1 MEMNLAD
8 MLSYADIHELSRIAH
23 TYECE
28 CNGHS
33 KNELIQSI
41 LSTALRREIFE
52 KHIESLNIEDIRFL
66 NSLLFDSRNS
76 FSIEELIARVQQ
88 SRFHKEESAEWNPR
102 DMVVKFKKLGWLF
115 NGHSQQTKYLF
126 HVPHDLKRKF
136 SDVLTGQF
144 KQRLHVTG
152 EPGVYRDEQM
162 LLIDDIS
169 HFLTYLSQAQE
180 IPLTADGAMYK
191 RQLQQILDRLSVQEE
206 MVTKGAWRFGYGRMF
221 KEYPNRFSFLYD
233 YCYYR
238 QLIIEHGQSLRI
250 TEEGKAR
257 LQEGK
262 KESLA
267 DVYKFW
273 LRLYKNP
280 IPNIQSMVGWVERL
294 SGQWVTAASL
304 SDVLCK
310 LVKPFY
316 YDSSES
322 IVEQRI
328 LQMMMHLGLIRIG
341 EDQVNGAVVQV
352 TKLGAKVIQ
361 GTFVAEDDKVVLFM
375 DQASA
380 RFKGEGR
387 PQ

>member
-1 MEMNLAD
+1 MNLAD
-8 MLSYADIHELSRIAH
+8 MLSYADIHELGRIAN

-52 KHIESLNIEDIRFL
+52 KHIQSLNLEDIRFL
-66 NSLLFDSRNS
+66 NSLLFDPRNA

-88 SRFHKEESAEWNPR
+88 SRFQKDESVEWNPR
-102 DMVVKFKKLGWLF
+102 DMVIKFKKLGWLF
-115 NGHSQQTKYLF
+115 NGYSQQTKFLF
-126 HVPHDLKRKF
+126 HVPNDLKRKF

-144 KQRLHVTG
+144 KQSLKQTS
-152 EPGVYRDEQM
+152 EPNVYRDEQ
-162 LLIDDIS
+162 LLIIEDIF
-169 HFLTYLSQAQE
+169 HFLTFLSQVQE
-180 IPLTADGAMYK
+180 LPLTVEGSMYK
-191 RQLQQILDRLSVQEE
+191 RQLQQILDRMSVQEE
-206 MVTKGAWRFGYGRMF
+206 MVSKGAWRFGYGRMF
-221 KEYPNRFSFLYD
+221 KDYPNRFSFIYD

-238 QLIIEHGQSLRI
+238 QLISEQGQVLSL
-250 TEEGKAR
+250 TEEGKSR
-257 LQEGK
+257 LLEGK
-262 KESLA
+262 KENLA

-280 IPNIQSMVGWVERL
+280 IPNVQSLAGWVDRL
-294 SGQWVTAASL
+294 SGQWVTLASL
-304 SDVLCK
+304 SEVLCK

-341 EDQVNGAVVQV
+341 EDLENGMVVQA
-352 TKLGAKVIQ
+352 TKMGSKVIQ
-361 GTFVAEDDKVVLFM
+361 GTFVAEEDKVVLFL
-375 DQASA
+375 DQESA
-380 RFKGEGR
+380 RFKGDIK
-387 PQ
+387 

>member
-8 MLSYADIHELSRIAH
+8 MLSYADIHELGRIAH

-33 KNELIQSI
+33 KNDLIQSI

-52 KHIESLNIEDIRFL
+52 KHIQELNIEDIRFL
-66 NSLLFDSRNS
+66 NSLLFDPRNA

-88 SRFHKEESAEWNPR
+88 SRFQKDVSDEWNPR
-102 DMVVKFKKLGWLF
+102 DMVIKFKKLGWLF
-115 NGHSQQTKYLF
+115 NGYSQQTKFLF
-126 HVPHDLKRKF
+126 HVPNDLKRKF
-136 SDVLTGQF
+136 SEVLTGQF
-144 KQRLHVTG
+144 KQSLKLTG
-152 EPGVYRDEQM
+152 EPSVYRDEQT
-162 LLIDDIS
+162 LLVDDIF
-169 HFLTYLSQAQE
+169 HFLTYISHQQE
-180 IPLTADGAMYK
+180 ILLTADGSMYK
-191 RQLQQILDRLSVQEE
+191 RQLQQILDRLSVQED
-206 MVTKGAWRFGYGRMF
+206 MVAKGAWRFGYGRMF
-221 KEYPNRFSFLYD
+221 KDYPNRFSFIYD

-238 QLIIEHGQSLRI
+238 QLISEQGQTLHL

-257 LQEGK
+257 LLEGK
-262 KESLA
+262 KENLA

-280 IPNIQSMVGWVERL
+280 IPNVQSLAGWVDRL
-294 SGQWVTAASL
+294 SGQWITLSSL

-322 IVEQRI
+322 IVEKRI

-341 EDQVNGAVVQV
+341 EDDKEGMVVQV
-352 TKLGAKVIQ
+352 TKLGSKVVQ
-361 GTFVAEDDKVVLFM
+361 GTFVAEEDKVVLLL
-375 DQASA
+375 DQEST
-380 RFKGEGR
+380 RFKADGK
-387 PQ
+387 Q

>member
-8 MLSYADIHELSRIAH
+8 MLSYADIHELGRIAH

-52 KHIESLNIEDIRFL
+52 KHIQGLTLEDIRFL
-66 NSLLFDSRNS
+66 NSLLFDPRNA
-76 FSIEELIARVQQ
+76 FSIEELVARVQQ
-88 SRFHKEESAEWNPR
+88 SRFQKEDSEEWNPR
-102 DMVVKFKKLGWLF
+102 DMIIKFKKLGWLF
-115 NGHSQQTKYLF
+115 NGYSQQTKFLF
-126 HVPHDLKRKF
+126 HVPQDLKRRF

-144 KQRLHVTG
+144 KQNLKTTD
-152 EPGVYRDEQM
+152 EPHVYRDEQ
-162 LLIDDIS
+162 LLIVDDLY
-169 HFLTYLSQAQE
+169 HFLTFISQEQE
-180 IPLTADGAMYK
+180 IPLTVEGSMYK
-191 RQLQQILDRLSVQEE
+191 RQLQQILNRLSVQEE
-206 MVTKGAWRFGYGRMF
+206 MVPKGTWRFGYGRMF
-221 KEYPNRFSFLYD
+221 KEYPNRFSFIYD

-238 QLIIEHGQSLRI
+238 QLISEHSQTLRL

-257 LQEGK
+257 LVEGK
-262 KESLA
+262 KENIA
-267 DVYKFW
+267 EVYKFW

-280 IPNIQSMVGWVERL
+280 IPNVQSIVAWIDRL
-294 SGQWVTAASL
+294 GGQWVTMASL
-304 SDVLCK
+304 GEVLCK

-341 EDQVNGAVVQV
+341 EDQENGTVIQV
-352 TKLGAKVIQ
+352 TKLGTKVIQ
-361 GTFVAEDDKVVLFM
+361 GTFVAEEDKVVLFL
-375 DQASA
+375 DKESK
-380 RFKGEGR
+380 RFKEDVK
-387 PQ
+387 

>member
-8 MLSYADIHELSRIAH
+8 MLSYADIHELGRIAN

-52 KHIESLNIEDIRFL
+52 KHIQSLNLEDIRFL
-66 NSLLFDSRNS
+66 NSLLFDPRNA

-88 SRFHKEESAEWNPR
+88 SRFQKDESVEWNPR
-102 DMVVKFKKLGWLF
+102 DMVIKFKKLGWLF
-115 NGHSQQTKYLF
+115 NGYSQQTKFLF
-126 HVPHDLKRKF
+126 HVPNDLKRKF
-136 SDVLTGQF
+136 SDVLTGLF
-144 KQRLHVTG
+144 KQSLNLTH
-152 EPGVYRDEQM
+152 EPTVYRDEQ
-162 LLIDDIS
+162 LLIIEDIF
-169 HFLTYLSQAQE
+169 HFLTFISHVQE
-180 IPLTADGAMYK
+180 LPLTTEGSIYK

-206 MVTKGAWRFGYGRMF
+206 MVSKGSWRFGYGRMF
-221 KEYPNRFSFLYD
+221 KDYPNRFSFIYD

-238 QLIIEHGQSLRI
+238 QLISEQDQVLAL

-257 LQEGK
+257 LLEGK
-262 KESLA
+262 KENLA
-267 DVYKFW
+267 EVYKFW

-280 IPNIQSMVGWVERL
+280 IPNVQSLTGWVDRL
-294 SGQWVTAASL
+294 SGQWVTLASL

-328 LQMMMHLGLIRIG
+328 LQMMMHLGIIRIG
-341 EDQVNGAVVQV
+341 EDHENGMVVQV
-352 TKLGAKVIQ
+352 TKMGSKVIQ
-361 GTFVAEDDKVVLFM
+361 GTFVAEEDKVVLFL
-375 DQASA
+375 DQESA
-380 RFKGEGR
+380 RIKGDSK
-387 PQ
+387 

>member
-8 MLSYADIHELSRIAH
+8 MLSYADIHELGRIAN

-52 KHIESLNIEDIRFL
+52 KHIQSLNLEDIRFL
-66 NSLLFDSRNS
+66 NSLLFDPRNA

-88 SRFHKEESAEWNPR
+88 SRFQKDESVEWNPR
-102 DMVVKFKKLGWLF
+102 DMVIKFKKLGWLF
-115 NGHSQQTKYLF
+115 NGYSQQTKFLF
-126 HVPHDLKRKF
+126 HVPNDLKRKF

-144 KQRLHVTG
+144 KQSLKQTP
-152 EPGVYRDEQM
+152 EPNVYRDEQ
-162 LLIDDIS
+162 LLIIEDIF
-169 HFLTYLSQAQE
+169 HFLTFLSQVQE
-180 IPLTADGAMYK
+180 LPLTVEGSMYK
-191 RQLQQILDRLSVQEE
+191 RQLQQILDRMSVQEE
-206 MVTKGAWRFGYGRMF
+206 MVSKGAWRFGYGRMF
-221 KEYPNRFSFLYD
+221 KDYPNRFSFIYD

-238 QLIIEHGQSLRI
+238 QLINEQGQVLSL
-250 TEEGKAR
+250 TEEGKSR
-257 LQEGK
+257 LLEGK
-262 KESLA
+262 KENLA

-280 IPNIQSMVGWVERL
+280 IPNVQSLAGWVDRL
-294 SGQWVTAASL
+294 SGQWVTLASL
-304 SDVLCK
+304 SEVLCK

-341 EDQVNGAVVQV
+341 EDLENGIVVQA
-352 TKLGAKVIQ
+352 TKMGSKVIQ
-361 GTFVAEDDKVVLFM
+361 GTFVAEEDKVVLFL
-375 DQASA
+375 DQESA
-380 RFKGEGR
+380 RFKGDIK
-387 PQ
+387 

>member
-8 MLSYADIHELSRIAH
+8 MLSYADIHELGRIAN

-52 KHIESLNIEDIRFL
+52 KHIQSLNLEDIRFL
-66 NSLLFDSRNS
+66 NSLLFDPRNA

-88 SRFHKEESAEWNPR
+88 SRFQKDESVEWNPR

-115 NGHSQQTKYLF
+115 NGYSQQTKFLF
-126 HVPHDLKRKF
+126 HVPNDLKRKF

-144 KQRLHVTG
+144 KQSLKQTP
-152 EPGVYRDEQM
+152 EPNVYRDEQ
-162 LLIDDIS
+162 LLIIEDIF
-169 HFLTYLSQAQE
+169 HFLTFLSQVQE
-180 IPLTADGAMYK
+180 LPLTVEGSMYK
-191 RQLQQILDRLSVQEE
+191 RQLQQILDRMSVQEE
-206 MVTKGAWRFGYGRMF
+206 MVSKGAWRFGYGRMF
-221 KEYPNRFSFLYD
+221 KDYPNRFSFIYD

-238 QLIIEHGQSLRI
+238 QLISEQGQVLSL
-250 TEEGKAR
+250 TEEGKSR
-257 LQEGK
+257 LLEGK
-262 KESLA
+262 KENLA

-280 IPNIQSMVGWVERL
+280 IPNVQSLAGWVDRL
-294 SGQWVTAASL
+294 SGQWVTLASL
-304 SDVLCK
+304 SEVLCK

-341 EDQVNGAVVQV
+341 EDLENGMVVQA
-352 TKLGAKVIQ
+352 TKMGSKVIQ
-361 GTFVAEDDKVVLFM
+361 GTFVAEEDKVVLFL
-375 DQASA
+375 DQESA
-380 RFKGEGR
+380 RFKGDIK
-387 PQ
+387 

>member
-1 MEMNLAD
+1 MNLAD
-8 MLSYADIHELSRIAH
+8 MLSYADIHELGRIAN

-52 KHIESLNIEDIRFL
+52 KHIQSLNLEDIRFL
-66 NSLLFDSRNS
+66 NSLLFDPRNA

-88 SRFHKEESAEWNPR
+88 SRFQKDESVEWNPR
-102 DMVVKFKKLGWLF
+102 DMVIKFKKLGWLF
-115 NGHSQQTKYLF
+115 NGYSQQTKFLF
-126 HVPHDLKRKF
+126 HVPNDLKRKF

-144 KQRLHVTG
+144 KQSLKLTP
-152 EPGVYRDEQM
+152 EPNVYRDEQ
-162 LLIDDIS
+162 LLIIEDIF
-169 HFLTYLSQAQE
+169 HFLTFLSQVQE
-180 IPLTADGAMYK
+180 LPLTVEGSMYK

-206 MVTKGAWRFGYGRMF
+206 MVSKGSWRFGYGRMF
-221 KEYPNRFSFLYD
+221 KDYPNRFSFIYD

-238 QLIIEHGQSLRI
+238 QLISEQGQVLSL

-257 LQEGK
+257 LLEGK
-262 KESLA
+262 KENLA

-280 IPNIQSMVGWVERL
+280 IPNVQSLAGWVDRL
-294 SGQWVTAASL
+294 SGQWVTLASL
-304 SDVLCK
+304 SEVLCK

-341 EDQVNGAVVQV
+341 EDHENGMVVQA
-352 TKLGAKVIQ
+352 TKMGSKVIQ
-361 GTFVAEDDKVVLFM
+361 GTFVAEEDKVVLFL
-375 DQASA
+375 DQESA
-380 RFKGEGR
+380 RFKGDSK
-387 PQ
+387 

>member
-8 MLSYADIHELSRIAH
+8 MLSYADIHELGRIAN

-52 KHIESLNIEDIRFL
+52 KHIQSLNLEDIRFL
-66 NSLLFDSRNS
+66 NSLLFDPRNA

-88 SRFHKEESAEWNPR
+88 SRFQKDESVEWNPR
-102 DMVVKFKKLGWLF
+102 DMVIKFKKLGWLF
-115 NGHSQQTKYLF
+115 NGYSQQTKFLF
-126 HVPHDLKRKF
+126 HVPNDLKRKF
-136 SDVLTGQF
+136 SDVLTGIF
-144 KQRLHVTG
+144 KQSLNLTN
-152 EPGVYRDEQM
+152 EPSVYRDEQ
-162 LLIDDIS
+162 LLIIDDIF
-169 HFLTYLSQAQE
+169 HFLTFISHVQE
-180 IPLTADGAMYK
+180 LPLTTEGSIYK

-206 MVTKGAWRFGYGRMF
+206 MVSKGSWRFGYGRMF
-221 KEYPNRFSFLYD
+221 KDYPNRFSFIYD

-238 QLIIEHGQSLRI
+238 QLISEQGQVLTL
-250 TEEGKAR
+250 TEEGTAR
-257 LQEGK
+257 LLEGK
-262 KESLA
+262 KENLA
-267 DVYKFW
+267 EVYKFW

-280 IPNIQSMVGWVERL
+280 IPNVQSLAGWVDRL
-294 SGQWVTAASL
+294 SSQWVTLASL

-341 EDQVNGAVVQV
+341 EDHKNGMVVQV
-352 TKLGAKVIQ
+352 TKMGSKVIQ
-361 GTFVAEDDKVVLFM
+361 GTFVAEEDKVVLFL
-375 DQASA
+375 DQESA
-380 RFKGEGR
+380 RFKGDSK
-387 PQ
+387 

>member
-8 MLSYADIHELSRIAH
+8 MLSYADIHELGRIAH

-52 KHIESLNIEDIRFL
+52 KHIQGLTLEDIRFL
-66 NSLLFDSRNS
+66 NSLLFDPRNA
-76 FSIEELIARVQQ
+76 FSIEELVARVQQ
-88 SRFHKEESAEWNPR
+88 SRFQKEDSEEWNPR
-102 DMVVKFKKLGWLF
+102 DMIIKFKKLGWLF
-115 NGHSQQTKYLF
+115 NGYSQQTKFLF
-126 HVPHDLKRKF
+126 HVPQDLKRRF

-144 KQRLHVTG
+144 KQNLKTTD
-152 EPGVYRDEQM
+152 EPHVYRDEQ
-162 LLIDDIS
+162 LLIVDDIY
-169 HFLTYLSQAQE
+169 HFLTFISQEQE
-180 IPLTADGAMYK
+180 IPLTVEGSMYK
-191 RQLQQILDRLSVQEE
+191 RQLQQILNRLSVQEE
-206 MVTKGAWRFGYGRMF
+206 MVPKGTWRFGYGRMF
-221 KEYPNRFSFLYD
+221 KEYPNRFSFIYD

-238 QLIIEHGQSLRI
+238 QLISEHSQTLRL

-257 LQEGK
+257 LVEGK
-262 KESLA
+262 KENIA
-267 DVYKFW
+267 EVYKFW

-280 IPNIQSMVGWVERL
+280 IPNVQSIVAWIDRL
-294 SGQWVTAASL
+294 GGQWVTMASL
-304 SDVLCK
+304 GEVLCK

-341 EDQVNGAVVQV
+341 EDQENGTVIQV
-352 TKLGAKVIQ
+352 TKLGTKVIQ
-361 GTFVAEDDKVVLFM
+361 GTFVAEEDKVVLFL
-375 DQASA
+375 DKESK
-380 RFKGEGR
+380 RFKEDVK
-387 PQ
+387 

>member
-1 MEMNLAD
+1 MNLAD
-8 MLSYADIHELSRIAH
+8 MLSYADIHELGRIAN

-52 KHIESLNIEDIRFL
+52 KHIQSLNLEDIRFL
-66 NSLLFDSRNS
+66 NSLLFDPRNA

-88 SRFHKEESAEWNPR
+88 SRFQKDESVEWNPR

-115 NGHSQQTKYLF
+115 NGYSQQTKFLF
-126 HVPHDLKRKF
+126 HVPNDLKRKF

-144 KQRLHVTG
+144 KQSLKQTP
-152 EPGVYRDEQM
+152 EPNVYRDEQ
-162 LLIDDIS
+162 LLIIEDIF
-169 HFLTYLSQAQE
+169 HFLTFLSQVQE
-180 IPLTADGAMYK
+180 LPLTVEGSMYK
-191 RQLQQILDRLSVQEE
+191 RQLQQILDRMSVQEE
-206 MVTKGAWRFGYGRMF
+206 MVSKGAWRFGYGRMF
-221 KEYPNRFSFLYD
+221 KDYPNRFSFIYD

-238 QLIIEHGQSLRI
+238 QLISEQGQVLSL
-250 TEEGKAR
+250 TEEGKSR
-257 LQEGK
+257 LLEGK
-262 KESLA
+262 KENLA

-280 IPNIQSMVGWVERL
+280 IPNVQSLAGWVDRL
-294 SGQWVTAASL
+294 SGQWVTLASL
-304 SDVLCK
+304 SEVLCK

-341 EDQVNGAVVQV
+341 EDLENGMVVQA
-352 TKLGAKVIQ
+352 TKMGSKVIQ
-361 GTFVAEDDKVVLFM
+361 GTFVAEEDKVVLFL
-375 DQASA
+375 DQESA
-380 RFKGEGR
+380 RFKGDIK
-387 PQ
+387 

>member
-1 MEMNLAD
+1 MNLAD
-8 MLSYADIHELSRIAH
+8 MLSYADIHELGRIAH

-52 KHIESLNIEDIRFL
+52 KHIQGLNIEDIRFL
-66 NSLLFDSRNS
+66 NSLLFDPRNA

-88 SRFHKEESAEWNPR
+88 SRFQKEESGEWNPR
-102 DMVVKFKKLGWLF
+102 DMVIKFKKLGWLF
-115 NGHSQQTKYLF
+115 NGYSQQTKFLF
-126 HVPHDLKRKF
+126 HVPNDLKRKF
-136 SDVLTGQF
+136 SEVLTGQF
-144 KQRLHVTG
+144 KQSLKLTN
-152 EPGVYRDEQM
+152 EPSVYRDEQQ
-162 LLIDDIS
+162 LLVDDIF
-169 HFLTYLSQAQE
+169 HFLTYISHQHE
-180 IPLTADGAMYK
+180 IPLTAEGAMYK
-191 RQLQQILDRLSVQEE
+191 RQLQQLLDRLSVQEE
-206 MVTKGAWRFGYGRMF
+206 MVTKGSWRFGYGRMF
-221 KEYPNRFSFLYD
+221 KDYPNRFSFIYD

-238 QLIIEHGQSLRI
+238 QLISEQAQSLQL
-250 TEEGKAR
+250 TEEGKMR
-257 LQEGK
+257 LLEGK
-262 KESLA
+262 KENLA

-280 IPNIQSMVGWVERL
+280 IPNVQSLAGWVDRL
-294 SGQWVTAASL
+294 SSQWVTFESL
-304 SDVLCK
+304 SGVLCK

-341 EDQVNGAVVQV
+341 EDHESGMVVQV

-361 GTFVAEDDKVVLFM
+361 GTFVAEEDKVVLFL
-375 DQASA
+375 DQESA
-380 RFKGEGR
+380 RFKGDGK
-387 PQ
+387 

>member
-1 MEMNLAD
+1 MNLAD
-8 MLSYADIHELSRIAH
+8 MLSYADIHELGRIAN

-52 KHIESLNIEDIRFL
+52 KHIQSLNLEDIRFL
-66 NSLLFDSRNS
+66 NSLLFDPRNA

-88 SRFHKEESAEWNPR
+88 SRFQKDESVEWNPR
-102 DMVVKFKKLGWLF
+102 DMVIKFKKLGWLF
-115 NGHSQQTKYLF
+115 NGYSQQTKFLF
-126 HVPHDLKRKF
+126 HVPNDLKRKF
-136 SDVLTGQF
+136 SDVLTGLF
-144 KQRLHVTG
+144 KQSLNLTP
-152 EPGVYRDEQM
+152 EPSVYRDEQ
-162 LLIDDIS
+162 LLIIEDIF
-169 HFLTYLSQAQE
+169 HFLTFISHVQE
-180 IPLTADGAMYK
+180 LPLTTEGSIYK

-206 MVTKGAWRFGYGRMF
+206 MVSKGSWRFGYGRMF
-221 KEYPNRFSFLYD
+221 KDYPNRFSFIYD

-238 QLIIEHGQSLRI
+238 QLISEQGQVLTL

-257 LQEGK
+257 LLEGK
-262 KESLA
+262 KENLA
-267 DVYKFW
+267 EVYKFW

-280 IPNIQSMVGWVERL
+280 IPNVQSLTGWVDRL
-294 SGQWVTAASL
+294 SGQWVTLASL

-341 EDQVNGAVVQV
+341 EDHENGMVVQV
-352 TKLGAKVIQ
+352 TKMGSKVIQ
-361 GTFVAEDDKVVLFM
+361 GTFVAEEDKVVLFL
-375 DQASA
+375 DQESA
-380 RFKGEGR
+380 RFKGDSK
-387 PQ
+387 

>member
-8 MLSYADIHELSRIAH
+8 MLSYADIHELGRIAN

-52 KHIESLNIEDIRFL
+52 KHIQSLNLEDIRFL
-66 NSLLFDSRNS
+66 NSLLFDPRNA

-88 SRFHKEESAEWNPR
+88 SRFQKDESVEWNPR
-102 DMVVKFKKLGWLF
+102 DMVIKFKKLGWLF
-115 NGHSQQTKYLF
+115 NGYSQQTKFLF
-126 HVPHDLKRKF
+126 HVPNDLKRKF

-144 KQRLHVTG
+144 KQSLKLTP
-152 EPGVYRDEQM
+152 EPNVYRDEQ
-162 LLIDDIS
+162 LLIIEDIF
-169 HFLTYLSQAQE
+169 HFLTFLSQVQE
-180 IPLTADGAMYK
+180 LPLTVEGSMYK

-206 MVTKGAWRFGYGRMF
+206 MVSKGSWRFGYGRMF
-221 KEYPNRFSFLYD
+221 KDYPNRFSFIYD

-238 QLIIEHGQSLRI
+238 QLISEQGQVLSL

-257 LQEGK
+257 LLEGK
-262 KESLA
+262 KENLA

-280 IPNIQSMVGWVERL
+280 IPNVQSLAGWVDRL
-294 SGQWVTAASL
+294 SGQWVTLASL
-304 SDVLCK
+304 SEVLCK

-341 EDQVNGAVVQV
+341 EDHENGMVVQA
-352 TKLGAKVIQ
+352 TKMGSKVIQ
-361 GTFVAEDDKVVLFM
+361 GTFVAEEDKVVLFL
-375 DQASA
+375 DQESA
-380 RFKGEGR
+380 RFKGDSK
-387 PQ
+387 

>member
-8 MLSYADIHELSRIAH
+8 MLSYADIHELGRIAH

-52 KHIESLNIEDIRFL
+52 KHIQGLNIEDVRFL
-66 NSLLFDSRNS
+66 NSLLFDPRNA

-88 SRFHKEESAEWNPR
+88 SRFQKEDSGEWNPR
-102 DMVVKFKKLGWLF
+102 DMVIKFKKLGWLF
-115 NGHSQQTKYLF
+115 NGYSQQTKFLF
-126 HVPHDLKRKF
+126 HVPNDLKRKF
-136 SDVLTGQF
+136 SEVLTGQF
-144 KQRLHVTG
+144 KQSLKLTN
-152 EPGVYRDEQM
+152 EPSVYRDEQQ
-162 LLIDDIS
+162 LLVDDIF
-169 HFLTYLSQAQE
+169 HFLTYISYQQE
-180 IPLTADGAMYK
+180 IPLTAEGAMYK
-191 RQLQQILDRLSVQEE
+191 RQLQQLLDRLSVQEE
-206 MVTKGAWRFGYGRMF
+206 MVTKGSWRFGYGRMF
-221 KEYPNRFSFLYD
+221 KDYPNRFSFIYD

-238 QLIIEHGQSLRI
+238 QLISEQAQSLQL
-250 TEEGKAR
+250 TEEGKMR
-257 LQEGK
+257 LLEGK
-262 KESLA
+262 KENLA

-280 IPNIQSMVGWVERL
+280 IPNVQSLAGWVDRL
-294 SGQWVTAASL
+294 SGQWVTFESL
-304 SDVLCK
+304 SGVLCK

-341 EDQVNGAVVQV
+341 EDHESGMVVQV
-352 TKLGAKVIQ
+352 TKLGSKVIQ
-361 GTFVAEDDKVVLFM
+361 GTFVAEEDKVVLFL
-375 DQASA
+375 DQESA
-380 RFKGEGR
+380 RFKGDEK
-387 PQ
+387 

>member
-8 MLSYADIHELSRIAH
+8 MLSYADIHELGRIAN

-52 KHIESLNIEDIRFL
+52 KHIQSLNLEDIRFL
-66 NSLLFDSRNS
+66 NSLLFDPRNA

-88 SRFHKEESAEWNPR
+88 SRFQKDESVEWNPR
-102 DMVVKFKKLGWLF
+102 DMVIKFKKLGWLF
-115 NGHSQQTKYLF
+115 NGYSQQTKFLF
-126 HVPHDLKRKF
+126 HVPNDLKRKF
-136 SDVLTGQF
+136 SDVLTGLF
-144 KQRLHVTG
+144 KQSLSQTH
-152 EPGVYRDEQM
+152 EPSVYRDEQ
-162 LLIDDIS
+162 LLIIEDIF
-169 HFLTYLSQAQE
+169 HFLTFISHVQE
-180 IPLTADGAMYK
+180 LPLTTEGAIYK

-206 MVTKGAWRFGYGRMF
+206 MVSKGSWRFGYGRMF
-221 KEYPNRFSFLYD
+221 KDYPNRFSFIYD

-238 QLIIEHGQSLRI
+238 QLISEQGQVLTL

-257 LQEGK
+257 LLEGK
-262 KESLA
+262 KENLA
-267 DVYKFW
+267 EVYKFW

-280 IPNIQSMVGWVERL
+280 IPNVQSLTGWVDRL
-294 SGQWVTAASL
+294 SGQWVTLASL
-304 SDVLCK
+304 SAVLCK

-341 EDQVNGAVVQV
+341 EDHENGMVVQV
-352 TKLGAKVIQ
+352 TKMGSKVIQ
-361 GTFVAEDDKVVLFM
+361 GTFVAEEDKVVLFL
-375 DQASA
+375 DQESA
-380 RFKGEGR
+380 RFKGDSK
-387 PQ
+387 

>member
-1 MEMNLAD
+1 MNLAD
-8 MLSYADIHELSRIAH
+8 MLSYADIHELGRIAN

-52 KHIESLNIEDIRFL
+52 KHIQSLNLEDIRFL
-66 NSLLFDSRNS
+66 NSLLFDPRNA

-88 SRFHKEESAEWNPR
+88 SRFQKDESVEWNPR
-102 DMVVKFKKLGWLF
+102 DMVIKFKKLGWLF
-115 NGHSQQTKYLF
+115 NGYSQQTKFLF
-126 HVPHDLKRKF
+126 HVPNDLKRKF

-144 KQRLHVTG
+144 KQSLKQTP
-152 EPGVYRDEQM
+152 EPNVYRDEQ
-162 LLIDDIS
+162 LLIIEDIF
-169 HFLTYLSQAQE
+169 HFLTFLSQVQE
-180 IPLTADGAMYK
+180 LPLTVEGSMYK
-191 RQLQQILDRLSVQEE
+191 RQLQQILDRMSVQEE
-206 MVTKGAWRFGYGRMF
+206 MVSKGAWRFGYGRMF
-221 KEYPNRFSFLYD
+221 KDYPNRFSFIYD

-238 QLIIEHGQSLRI
+238 QLINEQGQVLSL
-250 TEEGKAR
+250 TEEGKSR
-257 LQEGK
+257 LLEGK
-262 KESLA
+262 KENLA

-280 IPNIQSMVGWVERL
+280 IPNVQSLAGWVDRL
-294 SGQWVTAASL
+294 SGQWVTLASL
-304 SDVLCK
+304 SEVLCK

-341 EDQVNGAVVQV
+341 EDLENGIVVQA
-352 TKLGAKVIQ
+352 TKMGSKVIQ
-361 GTFVAEDDKVVLFM
+361 GTFVAEEDKVVLFL
-375 DQASA
+375 DQESA
-380 RFKGEGR
+380 RFKGDIK
-387 PQ
+387 

>member
-8 MLSYADIHELSRIAH
+8 MLSYTDIHELGRIAH
-23 TYECE
+23 TYECQ

-41 LSTALRREIFE
+41 LNTALRREIFE
-52 KHIESLNIEDIRFL
+52 KHIQSLNMEDIRFL
-66 NSLLFDSRNS
+66 NSLLFDPRNA

-115 NGHSQQTKYLF
+115 NGYSQQTKFLF
-126 HVPHDLKRKF
+126 HVPKDLKRRF
-136 SDVLTGQF
+136 SDVLTELF
-144 KQRLHVTG
+144 KQSLTITN
-152 EPGVYRDEQM
+152 EPSVYRDEQS
-162 LLIDDIS
+162 LIVDDIF
-169 HFLTYLSQAQE
+169 HFLTFISQQQE
-180 IPLTADGAMYK
+180 LQLTAEGSMYK
-191 RQLQQILDRLSVQEE
+191 RQLQQVLDRLSVQEE
-206 MVTKGAWRFGYGRMF
+206 TVSKGTWRFGYGRMF
-221 KEYPNRFSFLYD
+221 KEYPNRFSFIYD

-238 QLIIEHGQSLRI
+238 QLISEHSQSLRL

-257 LQEGK
+257 LLEGK
-262 KESLA
+262 KENLSE
-267 DVYKFW
+267 VYKFW

-280 IPNIQSMVGWVERL
+280 IPNVQSIAQWVDRL
-294 SGQWVTAASL
+294 GGQWVTMATL
-304 SDVLCK
+304 GDVLCK

-341 EDQVNGAVVQV
+341 EDQVNGTVIQV
-352 TKLGAKVIQ
+352 TKLGTKVIQ
-361 GTFVAEDDKVVLFM
+361 GIFVAEEDKVVLF
-375 DQASA
+375 
-380 RFKGEGR
+380 
-387 PQ
+387 